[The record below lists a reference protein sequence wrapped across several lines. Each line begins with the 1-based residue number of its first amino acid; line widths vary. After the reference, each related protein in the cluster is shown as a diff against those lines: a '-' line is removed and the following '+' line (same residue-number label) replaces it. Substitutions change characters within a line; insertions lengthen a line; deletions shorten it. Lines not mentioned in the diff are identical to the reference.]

1 MGGHDQGGSA
11 AAGHQGRLALVF
23 GITVAILAAEVAGA
37 LASGS
42 LTLLADAGHMLAD
55 AAGIGLSLL
64 AIRFAQRPPS
74 QARTFG
80 YLRLE
85 ILAAALNAL
94 LLFAVAVFV
103 IVEAVRRLVH
113 PPAVASGIMLA
124 FGIIALCGNACS
136 LLLLRRGQGESLNIR
151 GAFLEVLSDFLGA
164 AAVIAAA
171 VIIGLTGFERAD
183 PIASL
188 LIATLIIPR
197 TWQLLRQ
204 ATDVLLEATP
214 KNVDLEQVRRHMLQ
228 TPGVVDVHDLHAW
241 TITSGVNV
249 LSAHVVV
256 TDEGLAGRVL
266 DQLGGCLADHFD
278 IEHSTFQIEPP
289 VTAIMSRSC
298 TGEGHV
304 RSPDLAGGG
313 RAERPLVQA
322 GRPRR
327 DWPLRYRA

>member
-1 MGGHDQGGSA
+1 MGAGHGHGGSVA
-11 AAGHQGRLALVF
+11 VEHKGRLMLVL

-37 LASGS
+37 LWSGS
-42 LTLLADAGHMLAD
+42 LTLLADAGHMLMD
-55 AAGIGLSLL
+55 AGGIALALL
-64 AIRFAQRPPS
+64 AIRFGQRSPS

-103 IVEAVRRLVH
+103 IVEAVRRLIH
-113 PPAVASGIMLA
+113 PPEVASGIMLA
-124 FGIIALCGNACS
+124 FGIVALCGNACS

-164 AAVIAAA
+164 AAVIVAA
-171 VIIGLTGFERAD
+171 VVIAVTGFERAD

-188 LIATLIIPR
+188 VIGVLIIPR

-214 KNVDLEQVRRHMLQ
+214 KNVDLGEVRRHMLE
-228 TPGVVDVHDLHAW
+228 TRGVIDVHDLHAW

-256 TDEGLAGRVL
+256 SAEGLSGPVL
-266 DQLGGCLADHFD
+266 DQLGGCLAEHFD

-289 VTAIMSRSC
+289 
-298 TGEGHV
+298 GH
-304 RSPDLAGGG
+304 
-313 RAERPLVQA
+313 
-322 GRPRR
+322 R
-327 DWPLRYRA
+327 DHEPILHR

>member
-1 MGGHDQGGSA
+1 MSGHVHGGSS
-11 AAGHQGRLALVF
+11 AAGHKGRLMIVF
-23 GITVAILAAEVAGA
+23 GITLAILVAEVAGA
-37 LASGS
+37 VASGS
-42 LTLLADAGHMLAD
+42 LTLLADAGHMLTD
-55 AAGIGLSLL
+55 AGGIGLSLL
-64 AIRFAQRPPS
+64 AIHVGQRSPS

-85 ILAAALNAL
+85 ILAAAFNAL
-94 LLFAVAVFV
+94 LLFAVGIFV
-103 IVEAVRRLVH
+103 IVEAIRRLIH

-164 AAVIAAA
+164 GAVIVAA

-188 LIATLIIPR
+188 LIAALIIPR
-197 TWQLLRQ
+197 TWRLLRQ
-204 ATDVLLEATP
+204 AGDVLLEATP
-214 KNVDLEQVRRHMLQ
+214 KDVNLADVRRHMMA
-228 TPGVVDVHDLHAW
+228 TDGVIDVHDLHAW

-256 TDEGLAGRVL
+256 SDEGLGGPVL
-266 DQLGGCLADHFD
+266 DQLGECLADHFD

-289 VTAIMSRSC
+289 
-298 TGEGHV
+298 GH
-304 RSPDLAGGG
+304 
-313 RAERPLVQA
+313 
-322 GRPRR
+322 R
-327 DWPLRYRA
+327 DHEPILHR

>member
-1 MGGHDQGGSA
+1 MGAGHSHAGSA
-11 AAGHQGRLALVF
+11 AAEHKDRLTVVLA
-23 GITVAILAAEVAGA
+23 ITVAILAAEVAGA
-37 LASGS
+37 LLSGS

-55 AAGIGLSLL
+55 AGGIALALL
-64 AIRFAQRPPS
+64 AIHFGQRTPS

-85 ILAAALNAL
+85 ILAAAFNAL
-94 LLFAVAVFV
+94 LLFAVGVFV
-103 IVEAVRRLVH
+103 IVEAIRRLIH

-164 AAVIAAA
+164 GAVIVAA
-171 VIIGLTGFERAD
+171 VIIAVTGFERAD

-188 LIATLIIPR
+188 LIAALIIPR
-197 TWQLLRQ
+197 TWRLLSQ
-204 ATDVLLEATP
+204 AGNVLLEATP
-214 KNVDLEQVRRHMLQ
+214 EGVNLDEVRGHMLA
-228 TPGVVDVHDLHAW
+228 TESVVDVHDLHAW

-256 TDEGLAGRVL
+256 TDEAVGGPVL
-266 DQLGGCLADHFD
+266 DQLGECLADHFD

-289 VTAIMSRSC
+289 
-298 TGEGHV
+298 GH
-304 RSPDLAGGG
+304 
-313 RAERPLVQA
+313 
-322 GRPRR
+322 R
-327 DWPLRYRA
+327 DHEPILHR

>member
-1 MGGHDQGGSA
+1 MGAGHGHSGSA
-11 AAGHQGRLALVF
+11 AVAHKGRLRAVLA
-23 GITVAILAAEVAGA
+23 ITLAILAAEVTGA
-37 LASGS
+37 LLSGS
-42 LTLLADAGHMLAD
+42 LTLLADAGHMLMD
-55 AAGIGLSLL
+55 AGGITLALL
-64 AIRFAQRPPS
+64 AISFGQRSPS

-94 LLFAVAVFV
+94 LLFAVSVFV
-103 IVEAVRRLVH
+103 IAEAVRRLIH
-113 PPAVASGIMLA
+113 PPEVASGIMLV
-124 FGIIALCGNACS
+124 FGIVALCGNACS
-136 LLLLRRGQGESLNIR
+136 LLLLRHGPGESLNIR

-171 VIIGLTGFERAD
+171 VIIAVTGFERAD

-188 LIATLIIPR
+188 LIGVMIIPR

-214 KNVDLEQVRRHMLQ
+214 KNVDLDEVRRHMLE
-228 TPGVVDVHDLHAW
+228 TRGVIDVHDLHAW
-241 TITSGVNV
+241 AITSGVNV

-256 TDEGLAGRVL
+256 TGEAAGGPVL

-289 VTAIMSRSC
+289 
-298 TGEGHV
+298 GH
-304 RSPDLAGGG
+304 
-313 RAERPLVQA
+313 
-322 GRPRR
+322 R
-327 DWPLRYRA
+327 DHEPILHR

>member
-1 MGGHDQGGSA
+1 MGAGHSHSGSA
-11 AAGHQGRLALVF
+11 AMAQKGRLTAVLA
-23 GITVAILAAEVAGA
+23 ITLTILAAEVAGA
-37 LASGS
+37 LLSGS
-42 LTLLADAGHMLAD
+42 LTLLADAGHMLMD
-55 AAGIGLSLL
+55 AGGIALALL
-64 AIRFAQRPPS
+64 AISFGQRSPS

-103 IVEAVRRLVH
+103 IVEAVRRLIH
-113 PPAVASGIMLA
+113 PPEVASGIMLV

-136 LLLLRRGQGESLNIR
+136 LLLLRHGQGQSLNIR

-164 AAVIAAA
+164 AAVIVAA
-171 VIIGLTGFERAD
+171 VVIAVTGFQRAD

-188 LIATLIIPR
+188 LIGVLIIPR

-214 KNVDLEQVRRHMLQ
+214 KNVDLDEVRRHMLE
-228 TPGVVDVHDLHAW
+228 THGVIDVHDLHAW

-256 TDEGLAGRVL
+256 TGEAASGPVL
-266 DQLGGCLADHFD
+266 DQLSGCLTDHFD

-289 VTAIMSRSC
+289 
-298 TGEGHV
+298 GH
-304 RSPDLAGGG
+304 
-313 RAERPLVQA
+313 
-322 GRPRR
+322 R
-327 DWPLRYRA
+327 DHEPILHR

>member
-1 MGGHDQGGSA
+1 MSTGHSHGGSV
-11 AAGHQGRLALVF
+11 AAGHRGRLTLVLA
-23 GITVAILAAEVAGA
+23 ITLAILAAEVAGA
-37 LASGS
+37 LWSGS
-42 LTLLADAGHMLAD
+42 LTLLADAGHMLMD
-55 AAGIGLSLL
+55 AGGIALALL
-64 AIRFAQRPPS
+64 AISFGQRSPS

-103 IVEAVRRLVH
+103 IVEAIRRLIH
-113 PPAVASGIMLA
+113 PPQVASGIMLA
-124 FGIIALCGNACS
+124 FGIAALCGNACS
-136 LLLLRRGQGESLNIR
+136 LLLLRTGQGESLNIR

-164 AAVIAAA
+164 AAVIVAA
-171 VIIGLTGFERAD
+171 VVIAVTGFERAD

-188 LIATLIIPR
+188 AIGVLIIPR

-214 KNVDLEQVRRHMLQ
+214 KDIDLDEVRRHMLE
-228 TPGVVDVHDLHAW
+228 TRGVIDVHDLHAW

-256 TDEGLAGRVL
+256 SDEALGGPVL

-289 VTAIMSRSC
+289 
-298 TGEGHV
+298 GH
-304 RSPDLAGGG
+304 
-313 RAERPLVQA
+313 
-322 GRPRR
+322 R
-327 DWPLRYRA
+327 DHEPILHR

>member
-1 MGGHDQGGSA
+1 MGAGRSHDGSSA
-11 AAGHQGRLALVF
+11 AQNTGRLTVVLGV
-23 GITVAILAAEVAGA
+23 TVAILAAEVAGA

-42 LTLLADAGHMLAD
+42 LTLLADAGHMLTD

-64 AIRFAQRPPS
+64 AMGFGQRSPS

-85 ILAAALNAL
+85 ILAAAVNAL
-94 LLFAVAVFV
+94 LLAAVGVFV
-103 IVEAVRRLVH
+103 CVEAIRRLFH

-124 FGIIALCGNACS
+124 LGVIALCGNACS
-136 LLLLRRGQGESLNIR
+136 LLLLRRGQGQSLNIR

-164 AAVIAAA
+164 AAVIVAA
-171 VIIGLTGFERAD
+171 VIIAVTGFGRAD
-183 PIASL
+183 AIASL
-188 LIATLIIPR
+188 LIAAMIIPR

-204 ATDVLLEATP
+204 AGNVLLEATP
-214 KNVDLEQVRRHMLQ
+214 TDVDLGEVRRHMLE
-228 TPGVVDVHDLHAW
+228 TRGVIDVHDLHAW

-256 TDEGLAGRVL
+256 SAEELGGRVL

-289 VTAIMSRSC
+289 
-298 TGEGHV
+298 GH
-304 RSPDLAGGG
+304 
-313 RAERPLVQA
+313 
-322 GRPRR
+322 R
-327 DWPLRYRA
+327 DHEPILHR

>member
-1 MGGHDQGGSA
+1 MGAGPGHSGSA
-11 AAGHQGRLALVF
+11 AVAHKGRLRLVLA
-23 GITVAILAAEVAGA
+23 ITLAILAAEVTGA
-37 LASGS
+37 LLSGS
-42 LTLLADAGHMLAD
+42 LTLLADAGHMLMD
-55 AAGIGLSLL
+55 AGGITLALL
-64 AIRFAQRPPS
+64 AISFGQRSPS

-80 YLRLE
+80 DLRLE

-94 LLFAVAVFV
+94 LLFAVSVFV
-103 IVEAVRRLVH
+103 IAEAVRRLIH
-113 PPAVASGIMLA
+113 PPEVASGIMLV

-136 LLLLRRGQGESLNIR
+136 LLLLRHGQGESLNIR

-171 VIIGLTGFERAD
+171 VIIAVTGFERAD

-188 LIATLIIPR
+188 LIGAMIIPR

-214 KNVDLEQVRRHMLQ
+214 KNVDLDDVRRHMLE
-228 TPGVVDVHDLHAW
+228 TRGVIDVHDLHAW

-256 TDEGLAGRVL
+256 TGEAASGPVL

-289 VTAIMSRSC
+289 
-298 TGEGHV
+298 GH
-304 RSPDLAGGG
+304 
-313 RAERPLVQA
+313 
-322 GRPRR
+322 R
-327 DWPLRYRA
+327 DHEPILHR

>member
-1 MGGHDQGGSA
+1 V
-11 AAGHQGRLALVF
+11 L

-37 LASGS
+37 LVSGS
-42 LTLLADAGHMLAD
+42 LTLLADAGHMLTD

-64 AIRFAQRPPS
+64 AIRFGQRSPS

-85 ILAAALNAL
+85 ILAAAFNAL
-94 LLFAVAVFV
+94 LLFAVGVFV
-103 IVEAVRRLVH
+103 IVEAIRRLIA
-113 PPAVASGIMLA
+113 PPQVASGIMLA
-124 FGIIALCGNACS
+124 FGIVALCGNACS

-164 AAVIAAA
+164 AAVITAA
-171 VIIGLTGFERAD
+171 VVIAVTGFERAD

-188 LIATLIIPR
+188 LIAVMIIPR

-214 KNVDLEQVRRHMLQ
+214 KGVDLEEVRRHMLG
-228 TPGVVDVHDLHAW
+228 TRGVIDVHDLHAW
-241 TITSGVNV
+241 AITSGVNV

-256 TDEGLAGRVL
+256 AGQTASGPVL
-266 DQLGGCLADHFD
+266 DQLGGCLASHFD

-289 VTAIMSRSC
+289 
-298 TGEGHV
+298 GH
-304 RSPDLAGGG
+304 
-313 RAERPLVQA
+313 
-322 GRPRR
+322 R
-327 DWPLRYRA
+327 DHEPILHW

>member
-1 MGGHDQGGSA
+1 MSAGHSHGGSV
-11 AAGHQGRLALVF
+11 AAGHRGRLTLVLA
-23 GITVAILAAEVAGA
+23 ITLAILAAEVAGA
-37 LASGS
+37 LWSGS
-42 LTLLADAGHMLAD
+42 LTLLADAGHMLMD
-55 AAGIGLSLL
+55 AGGIALALL
-64 AIRFAQRPPS
+64 AISFGQRSPS

-94 LLFAVAVFV
+94 LLFAVAAFV
-103 IVEAVRRLVH
+103 IVEAIRRLIH
-113 PPAVASGIMLA
+113 PPQVASSIMLA
-124 FGIIALCGNACS
+124 FGIFALCGNACS
-136 LLLLRRGQGESLNIR
+136 LLLLRTGQGESLNLR

-164 AAVIAAA
+164 AAVIVAA
-171 VIIGLTGFERAD
+171 VVIDVTGFERAD

-188 LIATLIIPR
+188 AIGVLIIPR

-214 KNVDLEQVRRHMLQ
+214 KDVDLEEIRQHMLA
-228 TPGVVDVHDLHAW
+228 THGVIDVHDLHAW

-256 TDEGLAGRVL
+256 SDEGLGGLVL

-289 VTAIMSRSC
+289 
-298 TGEGHV
+298 GH
-304 RSPDLAGGG
+304 
-313 RAERPLVQA
+313 
-322 GRPRR
+322 R
-327 DWPLRYRA
+327 DHEPILHR

>member
-1 MGGHDQGGSA
+1 MAGGHEHGGSA
-11 AAGHQGRLALVF
+11 AAGHKGRLTAVL

-42 LTLLADAGHMLAD
+42 LSLLADAGHMLTD
-55 AAGIGLSLL
+55 AAGIALSLL
-64 AIRFAQRPPS
+64 AITFGQRSPS

-85 ILAAALNAL
+85 ILAAAFNAL
-94 LLFAVAVFV
+94 LLFAVGIFV
-103 IVEAVRRLVH
+103 IVEAIRRLIH
-113 PPAVASGIMLA
+113 PPEVASGIMLI
-124 FGIIALCGNACS
+124 FGVIAVCGNACS

-164 AAVIAAA
+164 AAVIVAAL
-171 VIIGLTGFERAD
+171 VIATTGFQRAD

-188 LIATLIIPR
+188 LIAVLIIPR

-214 KNVDLEQVRRHMLQ
+214 KDVDLAEVRRHMLG
-228 TPGVVDVHDLHAW
+228 TPGVIDVHDLHAW

-256 TDEGLAGRVL
+256 SSSELGDPVL
-266 DQLGGCLADHFD
+266 DQLSGCLADHFD

-289 VTAIMSRSC
+289 
-298 TGEGHV
+298 GH
-304 RSPDLAGGG
+304 
-313 RAERPLVQA
+313 
-322 GRPRR
+322 R
-327 DWPLRYRA
+327 DHEPILHR

>member
-1 MGGHDQGGSA
+1 MGAGHSHGGSV
-11 AAGHQGRLALVF
+11 AAGHRGRLTLVLA
-23 GITVAILAAEVAGA
+23 ITVAILAAEVAGA
-37 LASGS
+37 LLSGS
-42 LTLLADAGHMLAD
+42 LTLLADAGHMLMD
-55 AAGIGLSLL
+55 AGGIALALL
-64 AIRFAQRPPS
+64 AISFAQRSPS

-103 IVEAVRRLVH
+103 IVEAIRRLIH
-113 PPAVASGIMLA
+113 PPQVASGIMLA
-124 FGIIALCGNACS
+124 FGILALCGNACS
-136 LLLLRRGQGESLNIR
+136 LLLLRTGQGESLNLR

-164 AAVIAAA
+164 AAVIVAA
-171 VIIGLTGFERAD
+171 VVIGVTGFERAD

-188 LIATLIIPR
+188 AIGVLIIPR

-214 KNVDLEQVRRHMLQ
+214 RDIDLDEVRRHMLA
-228 TPGVVDVHDLHAW
+228 TRGVIDVHDLHAW

-256 TDEGLAGRVL
+256 SDEELGGLVL

-289 VTAIMSRSC
+289 
-298 TGEGHV
+298 GH
-304 RSPDLAGGG
+304 
-313 RAERPLVQA
+313 
-322 GRPRR
+322 R
-327 DWPLRYRA
+327 DHEPILHR

>member
-1 MGGHDQGGSA
+1 MGPGHSNGGSV
-11 AAGHQGRLALVF
+11 AAGHRGRLRLVLA
-23 GITVAILAAEVAGA
+23 ITLAILAAEVAGA
-37 LASGS
+37 LLSGS
-42 LTLLADAGHMLAD
+42 LTLLADAGHMLMD
-55 AAGIGLSLL
+55 AGGLALALL
-64 AIRFAQRPPS
+64 AISFGQRSPS

-94 LLFAVAVFV
+94 LLFAVAVLV
-103 IVEAVRRLVH
+103 IVEAIRRLIH
-113 PPAVASGIMLA
+113 PPQVASGIMLA
-124 FGIIALCGNACS
+124 FGIAALCGNACS
-136 LLLLRRGQGESLNIR
+136 LLLLRTGQGESLNLR

-164 AAVIAAA
+164 AAVIVAAA
-171 VIIGLTGFERAD
+171 VIEVTGFERAD

-188 LIATLIIPR
+188 AIGVLIIPR

-214 KNVDLEQVRRHMLQ
+214 KDVDLEEIRRHMLA
-228 TPGVVDVHDLHAW
+228 TRGVIDVHDLHAW

-256 TDEGLAGRVL
+256 SDEALGGPVL

-289 VTAIMSRSC
+289 
-298 TGEGHV
+298 GH
-304 RSPDLAGGG
+304 
-313 RAERPLVQA
+313 
-322 GRPRR
+322 R
-327 DWPLRYRA
+327 DHEPILHR